1 MAINENFLFFI
12 HNKGK
17 KPKIKKSD
25 KNVRLFYQFKNFQF
39 SLHCAVDLT
48 AAEAP
53 GTDVNMAWGA
63 VYYCLNSLHIRSPC
77 TIGTSMGV
85 ADLNTKGN
93 ALVTKF
99 TLGHLL
105 HLLALI
111 NDMLF

>member
-1 MAINENFLFFI
+1 MIIE
-12 HNKGK
+12 
-17 KPKIKKSD
+17 
-25 KNVRLFYQFKNFQF
+25 F
-39 SLHCAVDLT
+39 SLHCTVDLT

-63 VYYCLNSLHIRSPC
+63 VYYRLNSLHIGSPC
-77 TIGTSMGV
+77 TVGTSMGV

-111 NDMLF
+111 DNILLF